1 MLRAVGEGINLQ
13 SNHIISLVIKYEES
27 NAFSNLWKE
36 TSTKGMQKNGK
47 KEDVTKYFDLLMAY
61 ESTKTHRKQAAT
73 A

>member
-1 MLRAVGEGINLQ
+1 MKKAT
-13 SNHIISLVIKYEES
+13 
-27 NAFSNLWKE
+27 FSNLWKQ
-36 TSTKGMQKNGK
+36 TSTKGMQKNSK